1 MSACIQGRD
10 GSRYQSMY
18 ELTVTSHMNDVLK
31 ADHTTGK
38 ISPTLFDQYCG
49 LFYIPSDLTH
59 ERMKVTRPMA

>member
-1 MSACIQGRD
+1 
-10 GSRYQSMY
+10 
-18 ELTVTSHMNDVLK
+18 MNDVWK

-59 ERMKVTRPMA
+59 ERIKISQYNKISRHISLYLMLPGTKNFCPALYI